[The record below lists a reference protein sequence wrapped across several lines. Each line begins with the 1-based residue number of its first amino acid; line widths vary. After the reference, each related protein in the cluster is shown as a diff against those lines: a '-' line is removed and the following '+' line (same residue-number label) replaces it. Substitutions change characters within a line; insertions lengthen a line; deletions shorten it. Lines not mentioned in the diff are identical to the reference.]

1 MVPLYINFT
10 ELISTL
16 LLAILIGNSVC
27 TNLALKKTVGNRSRL
42 INVASGFTFIVFLG
56 AIISVIINKV
66 HSIPAVK
73 IKRAIAENLLCN
85 EIQINIIS
93 QLIGAVLGTI
103 LVYIQY
109 KKNFDTTKNPNFK
122 KDVFS
127 TNPTIK
133 NYLKNPISE
142 IIGIYVLTFTIFYI
156 LIGYFK
162 INENSSIFGLSS
174 LISVPIALFIRSY
187 NRNINNQWY
196 IPLESFS
203 VQYKK

>member
-1 MVPLYINFT
+1 MVPLYIHFT

-42 INVASGFTFIVFLG
+42 INIASGFTFIVFLG

-66 HSIPAVK
+66 HSIPEVK

-109 KKNFDTTKNPNFK
+109 KNNLDTTKNPNFK

>member
-1 MVPLYINFT
+1 MVPLYIHFT

-42 INVASGFTFIVFLG
+42 INIASGFTFIVFLG

-66 HSIPAVK
+66 HSIPEVK

-109 KKNFDTTKNPNFK
+109 KNNLDTTKNPNFK

-142 IIGIYVLTFTIFYI
+142 VIGIYVLTFTIFYI

>member
-1 MVPLYINFT
+1 M
-10 ELISTL
+10 ISTL

-42 INVASGFTFIVFLG
+42 INIASGFTFIVFLG

-66 HSIPAVK
+66 HSIPEVK

-93 QLIGAVLGTI
+93 QLIGVVLGTI

-122 KDVFS
+122 KDIFS

-142 IIGIYVLTFTIFYI
+142 VIGIYVLTFTIFYI